1 MKKNQTLIAYTDG
14 SYSKEVTT
22 EYYGSGIVLIHPDNT
37 QEQHSRCGYKA
48 IELNNIAG
56 ELSAAMFA
64 MKRAKDLGYKKVI
77 INYDYIG
84 IAHWISGQWKPKNKY
99 VKQYV
104 QFYLDE
110 IKPYVIVEFNKVKG
124 HSGDIFNNLADIL
137 AKRALYL
144 N

>member
-1 MKKNQTLIAYTDG
+1 MRNNTLIAYTDG
-14 SYSKEVTT
+14 SYSKEITT
-22 EYYGSGIVLIHPDNT
+22 EKYGSGIVLIHPNKK
-37 QEQHSRCGYKA
+37 QEHISRFGYKA

-56 ELSAAMFA
+56 ELSAAMIA
-64 MKRAKDLGYKKVI
+64 MLKAKEYGYKKLI

-84 IAHWISGQWKPKNKY
+84 ISYWATGEWKPKNKY

-104 QFYLDE
+104 QFYRNE
-110 IKPYVIVEFNKVKG
+110 IKPYVDIEFVKVKG
-124 HSGDIFNNLADIL
+124 HSGDIYNNLADIL